1 MVIYLSYLYLL
12 FGIIFLLIPL
22 TYIELSRPRDL
33 IKAGLNLVI
42 WMFLLIKNNVF
53 DNSYSLILIFIT
65 ILFIFYLVE
74 ILSIRWNQL
83 TNKEKNK
90 LITLAELKK
99 NVSKILEA
107 IFLARNDFFNS
118 INILKFGRN
127 DENLNKK
134 KWVRNAENDNIINSN
149 KNNLQ
154 TLEMQKKA
162 TNHSKGDT
170 INEGKNK

>member
-1 MVIYLSYLYLL
+1 M
-12 FGIIFLLIPL
+12 FIPL

-42 WMFLLIKNNVF
+42 GMLLLVKNKVF
-53 DNSYSLILIFIT
+53 DNLYSLILIFIT
-65 ILFIFYLVE
+65 VLFIFYLLE

-90 LITLAELKK
+90 LKTVVEFKK
-99 NVSKILEA
+99 NVSKIIDA

-118 INILKFGRN
+118 INILKFERN
-127 DENLNKK
+127 NENLNKK
-134 KWVRNAENDNIINSN
+134 KWVRNGENDNIVTSN
-149 KNNLQ
+149 KNNLL

-162 TNHSKGDT
+162 TIESKKDT
-170 INEGKNK
+170 INEG